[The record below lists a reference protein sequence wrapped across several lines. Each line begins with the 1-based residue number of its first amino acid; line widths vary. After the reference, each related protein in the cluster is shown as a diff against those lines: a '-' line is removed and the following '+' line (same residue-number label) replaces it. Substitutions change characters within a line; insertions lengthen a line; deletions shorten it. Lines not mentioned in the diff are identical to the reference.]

1 VNHLPI
7 EKHLALYTTFHQD
20 GRNQLVHQL
29 ASPFVYFSALLAVQ
43 ALVPALVLPLLV
55 GSIVMLSLA
64 DVKGGLA
71 AGAAYVVEA
80 LAAVWLSRHFSTL
93 PLLLIAAVVQGAAW
107 ASLIFIGHMTFE
119 PSVDVEGQPASK
131 GLYFERHYNRGEGFG
146 VRLNLFDRVL
156 QFSIAPLAHAN
167 EVLFALGLRRDLEQR
182 VAEERAKVIARLS
195 AGQTPF
201 AEEVAVAKWT
211 EATRAA

>member
-1 VNHLPI
+1 MNHLPL

-55 GSIVMLSLA
+55 GSILMLSLA
-64 DVKGGLA
+64 DLKGGLA

-80 LAAVWLSRHFSTL
+80 LAAVWLSRHLSTL

-107 ASLIFIGHMTFE
+107 ASLIFIGHLTYE

-201 AEEVAVAKWT
+201 AEEAALVAWT
-211 EATRAA
+211 EATGA

>member
-1 VNHLPI
+1 MNHLPI

-29 ASPFVYFSALLAVQ
+29 ASPFVYFSALLVVQ
-43 ALVPALVLPLLV
+43 ALVPPLVLPLLV

-64 DVKGGLA
+64 DLKGGLA
-71 AGAAYVVEA
+71 AGVAYVVET
-80 LAAVWLSRHFSTL
+80 LAAVWLSLHFSTL
-93 PLLLIAAVVQGAAW
+93 PLLLIAAVVQGVAW
-107 ASLIFIGHMTFE
+107 GSLIFIGHMTFE
-119 PSVDVEGQPASK
+119 PSVDVDGQPASK
-131 GLYFERHYNRGEGFG
+131 GLYFERRYNRGEGFG

-167 EVLFALGLRRDLEQR
+167 ELLFALGLRRDLEQR
-182 VAEERAKVIARLS
+182 VEEERAKVIARLR

-201 AEEVAVAKWT
+201 AEEVVRAEWTAV
-211 EATRAA
+211 RAV